1 MDETGEANDI
11 HLEGLLNNNKQSVC
25 CAPLTSFDWNEDDP
39 NLIGTSR
46 ALHIGSCARIHKC
59 VRVRACAHMTLP
71 HGNWLVPFPIQCLR
85 CCVQHTVLGEWM
97 AS

>member
-46 ALHIGSCARIHKC
+46 ALHTRSRAHAYTNVCEC
-59 VRVRACAHMTLP
+59 VHVGT
-71 HGNWLVPFPIQCLR
+71 
-85 CCVQHTVLGEWM
+85 
-97 AS
+97 